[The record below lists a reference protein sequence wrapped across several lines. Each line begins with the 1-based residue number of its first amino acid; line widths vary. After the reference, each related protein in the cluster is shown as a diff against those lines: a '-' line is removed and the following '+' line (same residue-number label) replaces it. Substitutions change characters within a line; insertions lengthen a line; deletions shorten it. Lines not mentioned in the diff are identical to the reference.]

1 MGNFT
6 KNCIR
11 SWIYPYFA
19 QKSGKAKK
27 IGLSQRESALTRN
40 PSLSTQKKDSLTP
53 PPWGTNLAR

>member
-40 PSLSTQKKDSLTP
+40 PSLSTQKKRFLNP
-53 PPWGTNLAR
+53 PPWG